1 VGAQILVVDDNLDNV
16 ELVEYLL
23 TAAGHEPILATSGR
37 RGIEMAVGE
46 LPDLVLMDIAMP
58 GMDGFEAA
66 EKIRQQLGEVRIVAV
81 TASAMVGDK
90 ERILDAGFD
99 GYISKPI
106 SPADFVGQVEMFLS
120 DADRPSSRSG
130 R

>member
-1 VGAQILVVDDNLDNV
+1 VGAQILVVDDNLDNI
-16 ELVEYLL
+16 ELMEYLL
-23 TAAGHEPILATSGR
+23 TASGHEPILATSGR

-46 LPDLVLMDIAMP
+46 RPSLVLMDIAMP
-58 GMDGFEAA
+58 GIDGFEAA
-66 EKIRQQLGEVRIVAV
+66 AAIRDHVGEVRIVAV

-106 SPADFVGQVEMFLS
+106 SPTDFVEQVEAFL
-120 DADRPSSRSG
+120 AGGDRSSSRSG
-130 R
+130 